1 MEQRKVDLFILNNGP
16 MFPEKLLPFIR
27 EEILKLDDEKWQV
40 ISTLQFKSPMIALL
54 LSIGCGTYGVDRFY
68 LGDTILGIFKLSLTL
83 ILITAIIV
91 QSIYN
96 MESWPLLIFMFAI
109 IPIIIFWYLIDI
121 ILVVKATKELNYNS
135 LLTILH

>member
-1 MEQRKVDLFILNNGP
+1 MEQSKVDLFILNNGP

-40 ISTLQFKSPMIALL
+40 ISTFQFKSPMIALL
-54 LSIGCGTYGVDRFY
+54 LSIGCGTYGIDRFY
-68 LGDTILGIFKLSLTL
+68 LGDTVLGIFKLALTL

-96 MESWPLLIFMFAI
+96 IECWPLLIFMFAI

-121 ILVVKATKELNYNS
+121 ILVAKATKELNYNS